1 MMEFE
6 ESNLS
11 FKFSDEWQAVQY
23 DQLPE
28 YVNVCRRLQGTKGID
43 FLTFH
48 NNSMILFEIKNF
60 RGYGNNS
67 NTRFSN
73 AMEVLTTQIA
83 QKVKD
88 TVALIAGIGR
98 TANFENPV
106 WDKAF
111 KHLNSKKEII
121 IIAWIEEDISSPVL
135 KKRKKQEMNVRTRKL
150 QQKLAWLTACISID
164 NVKEQHFRFSGF
176 SVTSAPNPLR

>member
-48 NNSMILFEIKNF
+48 NNSMILFEIK
-60 RGYGNNS
+60 
-67 NTRFSN
+67 
-73 AMEVLTTQIA
+73 
-83 QKVKD
+83 
-88 TVALIAGIGR
+88 
-98 TANFENPV
+98 
-106 WDKAF
+106 
-111 KHLNSKKEII
+111 
-121 IIAWIEEDISSPVL
+121 
-135 KKRKKQEMNVRTRKL
+135 KL
-150 QQKLAWLTACISID
+150 
-164 NVKEQHFRFSGF
+164 
-176 SVTSAPNPLR
+176 